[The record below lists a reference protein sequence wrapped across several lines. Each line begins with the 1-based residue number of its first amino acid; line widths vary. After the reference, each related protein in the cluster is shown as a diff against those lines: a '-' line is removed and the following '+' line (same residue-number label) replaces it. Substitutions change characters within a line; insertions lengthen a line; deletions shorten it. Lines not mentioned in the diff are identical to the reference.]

1 MKKGLL
7 FLASLLTLTGC
18 INKDEVYS
26 LHSTLYPVA
35 IWVDAKRYQDD
46 ELIISV
52 TARHAPQYR
61 TIYEALDSFT
71 IARSIAIVDEN
82 YNQTWIST
90 LVKIGTI
97 KDFLS
102 DKYDFYSKDS
112 DVITFTDTFT
122 TEYGEYVVAYDIINA
137 EHDPKWNGGAYY
149 PAIAFNHSPKGYTI
163 HLPEE
168 RVSNK

>member
-7 FLASLLTLTGC
+7 FLASLLALTGC

-26 LHSTLYPVA
+26 LHVALYPVA

-52 TARHAPQYR
+52 TARHALQYR
-61 TIYEALDSFT
+61 SFAYAT
-71 IARSIAIVDEN
+71 NSFAIARSIAIVDEN

-90 LVKIGTI
+90 LVEIGTI
-97 KDFLS
+97 TDFLS
-102 DKYDFYSKDS
+102 DKYDFNSKDP
-112 DVITFTDTFT
+112 DAITFVDHFT
-122 TEYGEYVVAYDIINA
+122 TEYGEFAVAYDIINA
-137 EHDPKWNGGAYY
+137 DHDPRENNFAYY
-149 PAIAFNHSPKGYTI
+149 PAIDFGHSTKGYTI

-168 RVSNK
+168 RMKSK

>member
-1 MKKGLL
+1 MKKKILILIAL
-7 FLASLLTLTGC
+7 FALTGC

-26 LHSTLYPVA
+26 LHETLYQVA
-35 IWVDAKRYQDD
+35 IWVDAKRYQTD
-46 ELIISV
+46 ELTITV

-61 TIYEALDSFT
+61 DVYNALESFT

-90 LVKIGTI
+90 LVEIGTI
-97 KDFLS
+97 KEFLS

-112 DVITFTDTFT
+112 DTITFTDTFT
-122 TEYGEYVVAYDIINA
+122 TEYGEYVVAYDIING
-137 EHDPKWNGGAYY
+137 EHDPRDNGSAYY
-149 PAIAFNHSPKGYTI
+149 PAIAFAHSSKGYTI

-168 RVSNK
+168 RVTKK

>member
-7 FLASLLTLTGC
+7 LLVSLLTLTGC

-26 LHSTLYPVA
+26 LHVTIDPVA

-46 ELIISV
+46 ELVISV
-52 TARHAPQYR
+52 TARHALQYR

-71 IARSIAIVDEN
+71 IARSVATVDEN
-82 YNQTWIST
+82 FNQTWIST
-90 LVKIGTI
+90 LVEIGTI
-97 KDFLS
+97 TDFSS
-102 DKYDFYSKDS
+102 DKYDFNSKDS
-112 DVITFTDTFT
+112 NAITFVDHFT
-122 TEYGEYVVAYDIINA
+122 TGYGEYAVAYDIINA

-149 PAIAFNHSPKGYTI
+149 PAIAFNHSSKGYTI

-168 RVSNK
+168 RTTKK

>member
-1 MKKGLL
+1 MKKGILL
-7 FLASLLTLTGC
+7 LASLLTLTGC

-35 IWVDAKRYQDD
+35 IWIDAKRYQTD

-52 TARHAPQYR
+52 TARHDPHYR
-61 TIYEALDSFT
+61 TYEALDSFT

-90 LVKIGTI
+90 LVEIGTI

-112 DVITFTDTFT
+112 DVITFTDKFT
-122 TEYGEYVVAYDIINA
+122 TEYGEYAVAYDIINA

-149 PAIAFNHSPKGYTI
+149 PAIAFNHSSKGYTI

-168 RVSNK
+168 RVSKK

>member
-1 MKKGLL
+1 M
-7 FLASLLTLTGC
+7 LTLTGC

-35 IWVDAKRYQDD
+35 IWIDAKRYQTD
-46 ELIISV
+46 ELTITV

-61 TIYEALDSFT
+61 TIYNAIESFT

-90 LVKIGTI
+90 LVEIGTV

-122 TEYGEYVVAYDIINA
+122 TEYGEYAVAYDIINA
-137 EHDPKWNGGAYY
+137 EHDPRENGSAYY
-149 PAIAFNHSPKGYTI
+149 PAIAFAHSTRGYTI

-168 RVSNK
+168 RVSKK

>member
-7 FLASLLTLTGC
+7 FLASLLVLTSC

-26 LHSTLYPVA
+26 LHATVYPVA
-35 IWVDAKRYQDD
+35 IWVDAKRYQGD
-46 ELIISV
+46 ELVISV

-61 TIYEALDSFT
+61 TIYDALDSFT

-82 YNQTWIST
+82 NNQTWIST
-90 LVKIGTI
+90 LTEIGTI
-97 KDFLS
+97 TDFLS

-112 DVITFTDTFT
+112 NVITFVDHFT
-122 TEYGEYVVAYDIINA
+122 TEYGEYVVAYDIISD

-149 PAIAFNHSPKGYTI
+149 PAIAFNHSSKGYTI

-168 RVSNK
+168 RMTKK